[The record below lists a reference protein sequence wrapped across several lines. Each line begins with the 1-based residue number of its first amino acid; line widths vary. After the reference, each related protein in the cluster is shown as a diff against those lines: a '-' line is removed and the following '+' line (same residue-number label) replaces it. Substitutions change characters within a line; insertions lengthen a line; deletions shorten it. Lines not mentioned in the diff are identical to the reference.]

1 MNRIRAARQARGWT
15 QAELAV
21 RAHISPRTIHAIE
34 KGQACRQATKRKIL
48 IALAVP
54 WTARDEFFRA
64 WQRAAGAAAA
74 GRERVAEPSG
84 SGRALCLRS
93 RLARP
98 RDI

>member
-1 MNRIRAARQARGWT
+1 MNHIRAARQARDWT

-54 WTARDEFFRA
+54 WAARDEYFPRL
-64 WQRAAGAAAA
+64 RSVRSVPAAAV
-74 GRERVAEPSG
+74 RESA
-84 SGRALCLRS
+84 
-93 RLARP
+93 
-98 RDI
+98 